1 MKEGITVDGSAG
13 FIVMIV
19 AMGLFF
25 CALIGGIV
33 WLYSSQSAK
42 RQKATKVESRSGNG
56 K

>member
-1 MKEGITVDGSAG
+1 MDSTAG
-13 FIVMIV
+13 FV
-19 AMGLFF
+19 AIIFVVVVVF

-42 RQKATKVESRSGNG
+42 RQKATAVTKVESRSGNG